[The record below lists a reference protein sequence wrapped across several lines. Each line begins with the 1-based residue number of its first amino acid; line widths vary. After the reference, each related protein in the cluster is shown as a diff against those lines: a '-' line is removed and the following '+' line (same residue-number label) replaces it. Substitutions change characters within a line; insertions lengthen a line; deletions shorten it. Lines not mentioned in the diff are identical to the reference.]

1 VPAIYI
7 IFHLKNKY
15 LQINPNMRQA
25 TEYARKLAEETMWI
39 VGKGL
44 SVNQKNKIKRQL
56 IEKLMVF

>member
-1 VPAIYI
+1 
-7 IFHLKNKY
+7 
-15 LQINPNMRQA
+15 MRQA